1 MGDLSCSGF
10 PVRAFE
16 FTVHRCRA
24 TRWRSWPQPCVLV
37 RRLHRQS
44 TLPTTLHGIRA
55 RTNGSQSSCQGCN
68 CHRRASYQRGA
79 PLFWKAAT
87 RKHSKMVK
95 QIAANWSGRSHLHAG
110 LAAWANGDED
120 IIVYRSPLDYLLWM
134 ICAKDVDRLPSR
146 RKMRKEDALLH
157 PPPNLSDYDVNARG
171 PGSAPAIWFRQWY
184 GRDYDDSKHR
194 SSYESARRL
203 WRRMVPEEQRAAALL
218 ARPMPLQ
225 SLQPRIT
232 LANAQ
237 DYPPPNL
244 QDFMKE
250 ELGPGSAPYRWYA
263 QMMGEDWQP
272 ACSIAYDTAR
282 KRWRRLLPEVRE
294 RERDRERTR
303 ERIEG
308 AKNPHSGTTALSGG
322 CEPLPGRIWY
332 PGR

>member
-1 MGDLSCSGF
+1 M
-10 PVRAFE
+10 RAFNSSMPRY
-16 FTVHRCRA
+16 TLAQLASALRA
-24 TRWRSWPQPCVLV
+24 GPSPAPPVDVADDVAWHTRQEQWVAKFLPGLQLPPPCELPE
-37 RRLHRQS
+37 RR
-44 TLPTTLHGIRA
+44 TI
-55 RTNGSQSSCQGCN
+55 
-68 CHRRASYQRGA
+68 
-79 PLFWKAAT
+79 WKAAT

-95 QIAANWSGRSHLHAG
+95 QIAANWSGNSHLHAG

-134 ICAKDVDRLPSR
+134 IRAKDVDRLPSR

>member
-1 MGDLSCSGF
+1 MPRYTLAQLASALRAGPSPAP
-10 PVRAFE
+10 PVDVADD
-16 FTVHRCRA
+16 VAWH
-24 TRWRSWPQPCVLV
+24 TRQEQWVAKFLPGLQLPPPCELPE
-37 RRLHRQS
+37 RR
-44 TLPTTLHGIRA
+44 TI
-55 RTNGSQSSCQGCN
+55 
-68 CHRRASYQRGA
+68 
-79 PLFWKAAT
+79 WKAAT

-95 QIAANWSGRSHLHAG
+95 QIAANWSGRSHLQAG

-120 IIVYRSPLDYLLWM
+120 IIVYRSPLDYLLW
-134 ICAKDVDRLPSR
+134 IIRAKDVDRLPSR

-171 PGSAPAIWFRQWY
+171 PGSVPAIWFRQWY

>member
-1 MGDLSCSGF
+1 
-10 PVRAFE
+10 
-16 FTVHRCRA
+16 
-24 TRWRSWPQPCVLV
+24 
-37 RRLHRQS
+37 
-44 TLPTTLHGIRA
+44 
-55 RTNGSQSSCQGCN
+55 
-68 CHRRASYQRGA
+68 
-79 PLFWKAAT
+79 
-87 RKHSKMVK
+87 
-95 QIAANWSGRSHLHAG
+95 
-110 LAAWANGDED
+110 
-120 IIVYRSPLDYLLWM
+120 
-134 ICAKDVDRLPSR
+134 
-146 RKMRKEDALLH
+146 
-157 PPPNLSDYDVNARG
+157 
-171 PGSAPAIWFRQWY
+171 
-184 GRDYDDSKHR
+184 
-194 SSYESARRL
+194 
-203 WRRMVPEEQRAAALL
+203 
-218 ARPMPLQ
+218 MPLQ

-237 DYPPPNL
+237 DYPPPKL

-282 KRWRRLLPEVRE
+282 KRWRRLLPELRE